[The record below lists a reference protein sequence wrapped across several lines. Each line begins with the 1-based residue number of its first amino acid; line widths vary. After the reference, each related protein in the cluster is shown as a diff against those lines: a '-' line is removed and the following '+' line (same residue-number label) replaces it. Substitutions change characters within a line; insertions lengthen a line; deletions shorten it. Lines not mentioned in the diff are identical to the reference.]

1 MLNWGNLVPIYVH
14 LRAQL
19 PVHLQVQQIQSY
31 LHYVQRKSK
40 LNTEHDMKL
49 TNNWRDIAVYIGSN
63 ALVNRLM
70 IGDHGANSWFCH
82 KRCSNNL
89 YSRFTKKQKEECK
102 GKIDIDHVKEAAWDN
117 VIASMNETLPS
128 VAKDTAQKMKFSNKD
143 FLSKWDQI
151 RRKLRIWSHLV
162 KKSLMENFIFRA
174 VGRFWFDLRELENIY
189 LDLSHISW
197 FLRVPDFHRKPY
209 YTIW

>member
-31 LHYVQRKSK
+31 
-40 LNTEHDMKL
+40 
-49 TNNWRDIAVYIGSN
+49 WRDIAVYIGSN

-143 FLSKWDQI
+143 FLSKCDQI

-209 YTIW
+209 